1 MIFGTE
7 RIDREKSA
15 LRAELLRRRE
25 AAHNAR
31 HPAAGAALSARF
43 FAQFEDTL
51 ADKTVAAYWPIREE
65 IDVRPL
71 LSRLASCSAIAA
83 LPVMTGQ
90 TQPLSFRLWS
100 PADTLVSAAFS
111 VCEPDPASP
120 EAVPDIVIV
129 PLLGFDD
136 AGNRIGYGG
145 GYYDCTLNSLRRDR
159 DVKAVGV
166 AYDEQECEKIPVG
179 AGDARLDMVFTDRR
193 TVLPGENE
201 STD

>member
-1 MIFGTE
+1 MLC
-7 RIDREKSA
+7 D
-15 LRAELLRRRE
+15 
-25 AAHNAR
+25 
-31 HPAAGAALSARF
+31 
-43 FAQFEDTL
+43 
-51 ADKTVAAYWPIREE
+51 
-65 IDVRPL
+65 
-71 LSRLASCSAIAA
+71 CSAARDD
-83 LPVMTGQ
+83 GS

-100 PADTLVSAAFS
+100 PADTLVSAAFG

-159 DVKAVGV
+159 DVKAVGI